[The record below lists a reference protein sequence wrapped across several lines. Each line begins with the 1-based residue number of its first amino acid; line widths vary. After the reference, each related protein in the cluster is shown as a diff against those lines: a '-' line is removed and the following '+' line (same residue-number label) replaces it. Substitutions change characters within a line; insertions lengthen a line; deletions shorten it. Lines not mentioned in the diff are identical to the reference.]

1 METVQ
6 VVGIH
11 PKGENRQ
18 TWAVNIMVADA
29 MNRLRICDHIYN
41 LAPCGHGVASCNSP
55 SRGLKK
61 CMDIVSIV
69 AADALVPQK
78 SRVFI

>member
-29 MNRLRICDHIYN
+29 MNMLHICDHIDN
-41 LAPCGHGVASCNSP
+41 LAPCGHGIASCNSP
-55 SRGLKK
+55 SRRTNTFL
-61 CMDIVSIV
+61 DIVSIV